1 MQSPIITHSSQFP
14 NTYAIIRELHTYG
27 DQMRV
32 GQVSDGSGQHMGFGK
47 NLLQKA
53 EEIVKST
60 YPDIQKIYIIS
71 GI

>member
-1 MQSPIITHSSQFP
+1 
-14 NTYAIIRELHTYG
+14 
-27 DQMRV
+27 MRV